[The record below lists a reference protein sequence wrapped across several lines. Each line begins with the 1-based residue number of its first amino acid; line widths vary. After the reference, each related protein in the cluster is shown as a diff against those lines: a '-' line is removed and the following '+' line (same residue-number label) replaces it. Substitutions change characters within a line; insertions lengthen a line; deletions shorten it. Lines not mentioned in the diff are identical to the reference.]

1 MSSQI
6 VMIAASLIALLG
18 SILTLL
24 VGTRLALRKERRQLL
39 WSKEI
44 DRFLALEELA
54 GQLVEEL
61 SSYRPIPQDQL
72 TLATQ
77 LEALHHA
84 AGRFARYPAVR
95 QAIRDLHNTLGR
107 MVDAKSHRED
117 DRAIGSELDPALRQL
132 LVACDQAI
140 ERDRLRT

>member
-6 VMIAASLIALLG
+6 VTIAASLIALLG